1 MMWNLVS
8 LLMHIQEECNENKA
22 FFSSYLVSIVRK
34 INDITGIQ
42 NNIFSNCTS
51 KDPLQSHSANNS
63 CDRKTT
69 FHCRSECIKLNV
81 PDNKLDI
88 NSWYQILTS
97 SKGNCWQLFYSSD
110 MNETRLLFDKERMIY
125 YLSVTDPIRK
135 GGGNTTLTRITNTN
149 IAIMVDIVSKPA
161 DQSG

>member
-1 MMWNLVS
+1 
-8 LLMHIQEECNENKA
+8 
-22 FFSSYLVSIVRK
+22 
-34 INDITGIQ
+34 
-42 NNIFSNCTS
+42 
-51 KDPLQSHSANNS
+51 
-63 CDRKTT
+63 
-69 FHCRSECIKLNV
+69 
-81 PDNKLDI
+81 
-88 NSWYQILTS
+88 
-97 SKGNCWQLFYSSD
+97 

>member
-8 LLMHIQEECNENKA
+8 LPMHIQEECNEIKA
-22 FFSSYLVSIVRK
+22 FFSSYLVSIVCE
-34 INDITGIQ
+34 INDITSIQ

-69 FHCRSECIKLNV
+69 FYCRSECIKLNV

-97 SKGNCWQLFYSSD
+97 ESKGNCWQLFYSSG
-110 MNETRLLFDKERMIY
+110 MNETILLSYKETLMF
-125 YLSVTDPIRK
+125 YLSITNLIRE
-135 GGGNTTLTRITNTN
+135 GSVNITLTTITNTN
-149 IAIMVDIVSKPA
+149 MLKW
-161 DQSG
+161 